1 MVSKYLRL
9 DRMKFKKQFLLIFT
23 VIFFS
28 ITAINVVAQKK
39 AKLGK
44 VCGNPTLPCP
54 NKKDFQPFDLPFQFS
69 NGVIADSEVFYAII
83 IKSVKNT
90 SDSDCE
96 TIIPEEERLS
106 IQELFPNNKVFAYKC
121 FETGWNFYTN
131 VKNNVSFMAIFAGR
145 AMAESTKFLESVKAL
160 NKFGKISLRKMQAGI
175 NGT

>member
-1 MVSKYLRL
+1 
-9 DRMKFKKQFLLIFT
+9 MKNIKQIILIFT
-23 VIFFS
+23 FIFFS
-28 ITAINVVAQKK
+28 FTAINVVAQKK

-44 VCGNPTLPCP
+44 VCGNPSLACP

-69 NGVIADSEVFYAII
+69 NGVIADSEVFYAIV

-96 TIIPEEERLS
+96 TIILEEERLS

-131 VKNNVSFMAIFAGR
+131 VKIDVSFMAIFAGR

-160 NKFGKISLRKMQAGI
+160 KKFGKISLRKMQAGI